1 MTLTTIMGLID
12 HAQRS
17 PLVGILTTIAL
28 WGLTMHLCEVVGE
41 WKGKQSMKDKR
52 REAP

>member
-1 MTLTTIMGLID
+1 MMWDLID

-17 PLVGILTTIAL
+17 PLVGILATIAL

-41 WKGKQSMKDKR
+41 WKARRDKR
-52 REAP
+52 RQTP